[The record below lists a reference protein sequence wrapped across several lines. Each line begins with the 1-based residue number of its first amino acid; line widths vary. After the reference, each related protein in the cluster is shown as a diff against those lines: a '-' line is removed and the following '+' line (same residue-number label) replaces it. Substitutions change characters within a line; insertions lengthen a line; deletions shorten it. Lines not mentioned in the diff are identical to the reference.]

1 MCSFYKEMYFHGP
14 KITVRAIRIRLM
26 VMADHIPEL
35 PRRLTSPAPV
45 IIVGMLGWLIATV
58 VVAGWGLGTD
68 NTLTICLVGLGVGLF
83 GCFVVSLQK
92 WAVRRGS
99 RAAQQGLS

>member
-1 MCSFYKEMYFHGP
+1 
-14 KITVRAIRIRLM
+14 M
-26 VMADHIPEL
+26 VMAGHIPEL
-35 PRRLTSPAPV
+35 PHKLTAPAPV

>member
-1 MCSFYKEMYFHGP
+1 
-14 KITVRAIRIRLM
+14 
-26 VMADHIPEL
+26 MADHIPEL

>member
-1 MCSFYKEMYFHGP
+1 MSGY
-14 KITVRAIRIRLM
+14 
-26 VMADHIPEL
+26 IPEL
-35 PRRLTSPAPV
+35 PHRLTAPAPV
-45 IIVGMLGWLIATV
+45 IVVGMLGWLIATI
-58 VVAGWGLGTD
+58 VVAVWDLGTD

-92 WAVRRGS
+92 RAVRRGS

>member
-1 MCSFYKEMYFHGP
+1 MSG
-14 KITVRAIRIRLM
+14 R
-26 VMADHIPEL
+26 IPEL
-35 PRRLTSPAPV
+35 PTKLTAPAPV
-45 IIVGMLGWLIATV
+45 IAVGMLGWLIATIV
-58 VVAGWGLGTD
+58 VVGWDLGTD

-83 GCFVVSLQK
+83 GCFVVSLQR